1 MSYLLDIWV
10 WVNFA
15 IGFFA
20 LAALF
25 GLAWLVRLIDVS
37 LFNESIPYNLRGEI
51 AIAGGAAVGVFGV
64 WYAGY
69 LVGHYRD
76 AMPYV
81 WPFLAGGFLAL
92 AGSQLLFKLGPHY
105 SSASQSDTRN

>member
-37 LFNESIPYNLRGEI
+37 LFNESIPYNLRG
-51 AIAGGAAVGVFGV
+51 GMTLVWGAAIGAFQV
-64 WYAGY
+64 WYDGY
-69 LVGHYRD
+69 LVGHYKD

-81 WPFLAGGFLAL
+81 WPFLAGEFLAI
-92 AGSQLLFKLGPHY
+92 ASGWLLSKLGPQY
-105 SSASQSDTRN
+105 SS